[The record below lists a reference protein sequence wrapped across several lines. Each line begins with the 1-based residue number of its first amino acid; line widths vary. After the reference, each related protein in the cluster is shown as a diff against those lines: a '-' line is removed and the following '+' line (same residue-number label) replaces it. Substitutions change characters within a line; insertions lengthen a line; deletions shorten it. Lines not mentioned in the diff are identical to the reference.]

1 MPRPGFFILHDAAIP
16 DLPTGEYTLGIDHR
30 IDVPGE
36 SANPIPERDAHFIVT
51 APRYVMPPD
60 QILSTYPPN
69 QAQGAFSSRLPQI
82 VLRRRTLPWE
92 RRVGPEPSTPWLALV
107 LIADGEGALGSNV
120 PVAQC
125 VTPGVTLTG
134 PRDAENG
141 TSLTVTE
148 TVLRTV
154 FPGRDEIALL
164 THVREVDIS
173 DTELALGDDDGWMAV
188 VVSNRLPQPGVRY
201 RVCLISLEGQLDTLP
216 DGAAAPVAPNYNLA
230 HVYPELAELLM
241 QGNVYAAVALA
252 NNGSVTT
259 TSVPTYSVGR
269 TDTDA
274 WSEAPPVRGGMLSGY
289 TLDSK
294 PTAVQVGGVA
304 MNQIHPT
311 EPTFTFPVLAQ
322 WSFTCTEAGDFQT
335 RMQELDVGL
344 HGTLKP
350 PAPPPGKTVPPPTR
364 PAPSVLATGHVELDG
379 ITRDG
384 NAEQLWYRSPLV
396 PRPGTRVA
404 AEPDGR
410 VPILHIAD
418 QARRVG
424 PEGREDVSLAAAFE
438 IGRLLSLAEPAIV
451 TALLRWR
458 RDEFAIGRAAA
469 LLARDDRLAYLLDQ
483 DFFRIPIMLERELLL
498 SLGLNGAQLIGP
510 TLPFL
515 DISREF
521 MPLVDLGTTI
531 AAGFGLPVDGMDQ
544 GPPVVDVVT
553 EFGAVL
559 SGGAAALPSV
569 LNALEHDRDSL
580 VDFADELGRG
590 MEL

>member
-16 DLPTGEYTLGIDHR
+16 DLPAGEYTLGIDHR

-36 SANPIPERDAHFIVT
+36 PDNPIPRRDAHLLVT

-92 RRVGPEPSTPWLALV
+92 RRVAPEPGTPWLALV
-107 LIADGEGALGSNV
+107 LIADAEGALRSNV

-134 PRDAENG
+134 PRDAESG
-141 TSLTVTE
+141 TSLTVTQ

-154 FPGRDEIALL
+154 FPGRDEVALL
-164 THVREVDIS
+164 AHVREVDIS

-201 RVCLISLEGQLDTLP
+201 RACLISLEGQLNSLP
-216 DGAAAPVAPNYNLA
+216 DGAAAPVATHFNVA
-230 HVYPELAELLM
+230 HVYPELAAHLM
-241 QGNVYAAVALA
+241 RGDVYRAIALA
-252 NNGSVTT
+252 SGGAAT
-259 TSVPTYSVGR
+259 TSAPAYSVGR
-269 TDTDA
+269 THTDA
-274 WSEAPPVRGGMLSGY
+274 WSEAPPVRGGMLTGY
-289 TLDSK
+289 TLEGNL
-294 PTAVQVGGVA
+294 TAVQVGSVD
-304 MNQIHPT
+304 MNHIHPT
-311 EPTFTFPVLAQ
+311 EPVFRFPVLAQ

-344 HGTLKP
+344 HGTLEP
-350 PAPPPGKTVPPPTR
+350 PTPPPPGKTVPPSTR
-364 PAPSVLATGHVELDG
+364 PEPSVLATGHVRLDG

-404 AEPDGR
+404 AEPDGL
-410 VPILHIAD
+410 VPILHVAD

-424 PEGREDVSLAAAFE
+424 PDGREDVSLAAAFE
-438 IGRLLSLAEPAIV
+438 IGRLLAIAEPAMV
-451 TALLRWR
+451 AALLRWR
-458 RDEFAIGRAAA
+458 RDAFAVGRAAA
-469 LLARDDRLAYLLDQ
+469 LLARDDRLAILLNQ
-483 DFFRIPIMLERELLL
+483 DFFRIPIRLERELLL
-498 SLGLNGAQLIGP
+498 SLGENGAQLIGP

-515 DISREF
+515 DIGREF
-521 MPLVDLGTTI
+521 VPLVNLGTTI
-531 AAGFGLPVDGMDQ
+531 AAGFGLPVDAIDQ
-544 GPPVVDVVT
+544 GPPIVDVVT
-553 EFGAVL
+553 DFRDVL
-559 SGGAAALPSV
+559 AGGTAALASV
-569 LNALEHDRDSL
+569 LNALERDRDRL
-580 VDFADELGRG
+580 VEFADELARG
-590 MEL
+590 VGP